1 MKKLD
6 SKKMQAI
13 NGGKLTGEE
22 IDAFLGAAGC
32 VLTGAGGAAALF
44 GGASCLRWLYTSFK

>member
-6 SKKMQAI
+6 LVKME
-13 NGGKLTGEE
+13 NVHGGKLTGEE

-32 VLTGAGGAAALF
+32 VLTGAGGVAAIF
-44 GGASCLRWLYTSFK
+44 GGASCARWIYVNL